1 MAATYPTAIRT
12 CEWMGPS
19 EVLVVN
25 DLMAEVRI
33 VGRKKDGTEWGQ
45 VVEIQSV
52 DKTNLEM
59 ALRTVDELFAKNGI
73 TRWAFQIDE
82 QAPVIGGP

>member
-1 MAATYPTAIRT
+1 MP
-12 CEWMGPS
+12 
-19 EVLVVN
+19 
-25 DLMAEVRI
+25 EVRI

-59 ALRTVDELFAKNGI
+59 ALRTVDELFAAEGI